1 MARRKSSIDTSQSL
15 KELTIQG
22 FKGFEIEARVPL
34 RPLTIIMGENN
45 SGKSAILKAI
55 ASLGQTKIHKRATG
69 DSNDW
74 VASGP
79 WFDLGPERSFINAK
93 NPNQS
98 FKIALESEAYG
109 LTLEYKVNEEDR
121 FACDLEKV
129 SLRIDDEEYIGEKQ
143 TKLLAENPK
152 LEQLFGDRENPFY
165 TFHRMR
171 RFNRDFSSDNE
182 SYFFRKKSIDI
193 ESIVNILESISDFF
207 KMVDENDEFDFPQ
220 KRDALIEL
228 YSKFGKELEIP
239 PKYEDLVKIIK
250 EDPQKASELM
260 GPMAISTFTGPAA
273 FSDFSMSSNEPFG
286 KVTPLDFIMPRLH
299 EPLVEFLLEKNDLG
313 EIVNEFRFA
322 FEPLGKA
329 NRVLVRVFGS
339 QFMRNV
345 TRLLDSEYLGAF
357 RLEPKRVYD
366 IRNRSEPY
374 YKTMQILCLSDDK
387 TLGKINKSLSELVNV
402 KIFPKPLRSETSLQ
416 DQATQFFEVTVG
428 KTKNQA
434 TLHLSD
440 VGYGISQLL
449 PVLSHLNSESI
460 LILEEAES
468 NLHPKAQSKLMES
481 IVSNLNDKDPNPQ
494 IIMESHSE
502 HFLLRIQQLISEG
515 KFRDD
520 QVALIFVRKDPKLG
534 TIVHHAETY
543 QGDFIEELPESFE
556 FYENYNPTGSII

>member
-1 MARRKSSIDTSQSL
+1 MARRKNSPDPTQSL
-15 KELTIQG
+15 RELTIQG
-22 FKGFEIEARVPL
+22 FKGFQIEARIPL

-79 WFDLGPERSFINAK
+79 WFDLGSERSFINAK
-93 NPNQS
+93 NPRQT
-98 FKIALESEAYG
+98 FKIAINSEAYG

-129 SLRIDDEEYIGEKQ
+129 SLRIDDEEYIGEKR

-152 LEQLFGDRENPFY
+152 LEQLLGDRDNPYFNIN
-165 TFHRMR
+165 RMR
-171 RFNRDFSSDNE
+171 RFNSDFSSDNE
-182 SYFFRKKSIDI
+182 SYLFRKKSIDI
-193 ESIVNILESISDFF
+193 DTIVDIIESISDFF
-207 KMVDENDEFDFPQ
+207 TKVSQNNELDFPQ
-220 KRDALIEL
+220 KRDALIAL

-239 PKYEDLVKIIK
+239 AKYEDLVKII
-250 EDPQKASELM
+250 EQDPNSVPELM
-260 GPMAISTFTGPAA
+260 GPMAISNFIGPAA
-273 FSDFSMSSNEPFG
+273 FSGFSMSSNEPFG
-286 KVTPLDFIMPRLH
+286 RVTPLDFVSSRLH
-299 EPLVEFLLEKNDLG
+299 EPLMTVFLENNDL
-313 EIVNEFRFA
+313 ENLANDLRFG
-322 FEPLGKA
+322 FEPISRA
-329 NRVLVRVFGS
+329 NRALAIVFRS

-387 TLGKINKSLSELVNV
+387 AMRKINKSLSELVNV
-402 KIFPKPLRSETSLQ
+402 KIFPKPLRSETSQQ

-428 KTKNQA
+428 KTEKQA

-449 PVLSHLNSESI
+449 PVLSHLNTENT

-481 IVSNLNDKDPNPQ
+481 IVSNLNNKDPNPQ

-515 KFRDD
+515 KFLDE
-520 QVALIFVRKDPKLG
+520 QVALIFVKKDPKLG

-543 QGDFIEELPESFE
+543 KGDFIEELPESFE